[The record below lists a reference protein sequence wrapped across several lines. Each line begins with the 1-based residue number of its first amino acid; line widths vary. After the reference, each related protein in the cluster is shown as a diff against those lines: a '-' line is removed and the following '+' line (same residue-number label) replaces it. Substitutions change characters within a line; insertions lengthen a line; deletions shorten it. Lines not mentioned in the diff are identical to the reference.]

1 MNTIGVGIIGGSQG
15 GWASISHIPALKAL
29 PDFELRAIS
38 TSRQESANAAAKEFG
53 VEATFDNHADLLAH
67 PGVDVVVV
75 AVKVP
80 HHRELISAAIDAG
93 KTVYAEWPLALNLAE
108 ATELTRRA
116 EAAGVRAA
124 IGLQGRYHPEL
135 RYARHL
141 VEDGRIGRVLGTSM
155 VASGMV
161 WGGETTR
168 AHAYWYD
175 RTQGATPLTGAALH
189 AIDALNVTLGQ
200 FGHLSADLVLG
211 RTQVTVTDDGN
222 TVVPVTAPDQISLI
236 GTLDSGAAASVFYR
250 GGTSRG
256 DNFRW
261 EINGTDG
268 DLVLTA
274 PWGNLQVTDLT
285 LQAGFGTDTTVSPS
299 RCPPR
304 TPPTSPQASPA
315 RPGTSPRSTRTWD
328 GTCAK
333 GPARSP
339 TSPTPTRAT
348 SCWTPSTAHPPKAP
362 RRPWPDRPDP
372 ARRR

>member
-15 GWASISHIPALKAL
+15 GWASNSHIPALKAL

-116 EAAGVRAA
+116 EAAGVRTA

-222 TVVPVTAPDQISLI
+222 TVVPVTAPDQIS
-236 GTLDSGAAASVFYR
+236 SSV
-250 GGTSRG
+250 
-256 DNFRW
+256 
-261 EINGTDG
+261 
-268 DLVLTA
+268 
-274 PWGNLQVTDLT
+274 
-285 LQAGFGTDTTVSPS
+285 
-299 RCPPR
+299 
-304 TPPTSPQASPA
+304 
-315 RPGTSPRSTRTWD
+315 
-328 GTCAK
+328 
-333 GPARSP
+333 
-339 TSPTPTRAT
+339 
-348 SCWTPSTAHPPKAP
+348 PSTAAP
-362 RRPWPDRPDP
+362 RRPSSTAAAHP
-372 ARRR
+372 AATTSAGRSTVPTGTWS

>member
-1 MNTIGVGIIGGSQG
+1 MSTIGVGIIGGSQG

-29 PDFELRAIS
+29 PDFELRAVS

-53 VEATFDNHADLLAH
+53 IEAAFDNHADLLAH

-93 KTVYAEWPLALNLAE
+93 KTVYAEWPLALNLTE

-116 EAAGVRAA
+116 EAAGVRTA

-135 RYARHL
+135 RFARRL
-141 VEDGRIGRVLGTSM
+141 IEDGRIGRVIGTTM
-155 VASGMV
+155 VGSGMV

-168 AHAYWYD
+168 AHAYWHD

-189 AIDALNVTLGQ
+189 AIDALNVTLGE
-200 FGHLSADLVLG
+200 FGHLSANLVLG

-222 TVVPVTAPDQISLI
+222 TVIPVTAPDQISLI
-236 GTLDSGAAASVFYR
+236 GTLDSGPAASVFYR
-250 GGTSRG
+250 GDTSRG

-268 DLVLTA
+268 DIVLTA
-274 PWGNLQVTDLT
+274 PWGNIQVTDLT
-285 LQAGFGTDTTVSPS
+285 LQAGFGTDTTVSPLEV
-299 RCPPR
+299 
-304 TPPTSPQASPA
+304 PA
-315 RPGTSPRSTRTWD
+315 EYSAGIPAGLV
-328 GTCAK
+328 
-333 GPARSP
+333 GPARNVAALYTNLARDLRDGTHTVP
-339 TSPTPTRAT
+339 DFAYAHTRHQLLDAI
-348 SCWTPSTAHPPKAP
+348 
-362 RRPWPDRPDP
+362 DRSS
-372 ARRR
+372 AEGAAQTLA

>member
-29 PDFELRAIS
+29 PDFELRAVS
-38 TSRQESANAAAKEFG
+38 TSRQESANAAGKEFG

-116 EAAGVRAA
+116 EAAGVRTA

-135 RYARHL
+135 RYARRL

-175 RTQGATPLTGAALH
+175 RTQGATSLSGAALH

-222 TVVPVTAPDQISLI
+222 TVVPVTAPDQVSLI

-285 LQAGFGTDTTVSPS
+285 LQAGFGTDTTVSPLEVPAAYS
-299 RCPPR
+299 
-304 TPPTSPQASPA
+304 TDIPT
-315 RPGTSPRSTRTWD
+315 GLT
-328 GTCAK
+328 
-333 GPARSP
+333 GPARNVAALY
-339 TSPTPTRAT
+339 THLGRDLREGTRTVPDFAYAHT
-348 SCWTPSTAHPPKAP
+348 RHQLLDAINRSSTEGAAQTL
-362 RRPWPDRPDP
+362 
-372 ARRR
+372 A